1 MSKIQRWEYRTMP
14 FPNQTFF
21 KKDTEAIELEE
32 YLNNLGQEGWEVI
45 SVFPISYLEDSST
58 VVVLKRPLY

>member
-1 MSKIQRWEYRTMP
+1 MSKIQRWEYRTMS

-21 KKDTEAIELEE
+21 KEDTETLELEE
-32 YLNNLGQEGWEVI
+32 YMNKLGQEGWEVI

-58 VVVLKRPLY
+58 VVVLKRPL

>member
-1 MSKIQRWEYRTMP
+1 MP